1 MPLSFYQVRQQ
12 GGRRIRSLFHHFVRL
27 RVPLSVNLKPRS
39 FCHRRPVGLLVRFGI
54 DEALQ
59 GLYAGKIAILLYFV
73 DTGKDKEGGEGFF
86 GIELKGELQVGEGEV
101 GYFFLKSASALLYS
115 SLFLA

>member
-12 GGRRIRSLFHHFVRL
+12 RGRRIRRLFHHFVRL
-27 RVPLSVNLKPRS
+27 RVPFSVYLKPRTIG
-39 FCHRRPVGLLVRFGI
+39 HRRSICFSVRFGI

-73 DTGKDKEGGEGFF
+73 NAGKDKEGGEGFF
-86 GIELKGELQVGEGEV
+86 GIELKGELEVGEG
-101 GYFFLKSASALLYS
+101 
-115 SLFLA
+115 